1 MSQWRLFPQGEIPYF
16 TTPEFFHSH
25 PWIDPAHQVGHR
37 ERMEMTA
44 RAVKTLMSGNSILP
58 NREEITTVADL
69 GCGDGSLLEL
79 LYGSKDVHFVGF
91 DACVASIDVARRKGF
106 TIQLADIRKVATI
119 EYDLVILSS
128 VLECLADPHA
138 FLASIESDYL
148 IATSPAVEDGEWHDP
163 RHAWAWDIT
172 GYRQMIV
179 DAGWRV
185 ITQTTC
191 EGVLVDYGDGPRAQ
205 AFQCVT
211 GVRRD

>member
-1 MSQWRLFPQGEIPYF
+1 M
-16 TTPEFFHSH
+16 
-25 PWIDPAHQVGHR
+25 AAR
-37 ERMEMTA
+37 EV
-44 RAVKTLMSGNSILP
+44 RALIHGNSILP
-58 NREEITTVADL
+58 SREAVSTVADL
-69 GCGDGSLLEL
+69 GCGDGTLLEH
-79 LYGSKDVHFVGF
+79 LYGASGVFFVGF
-91 DACVASIDVARRKGF
+91 DACPAAIDIARAKGF
-106 TIQLADIRKVATI
+106 AVQLADILKVSTI

-148 IATSPAVEDGEWHDP
+148 IVTSPAVEDGEWHDP